1 MEPNPPAPESS
12 DQAVLVHTTTDE
24 QQQASTP
31 TSQGQGRG
39 QGQARSYECNFCK
52 RGFSNAQAL
61 GGHMNIHRKD
71 KTKLKQTTTS
81 TQQHQ
86 NPNFYSPKKG
96 EKVIASKLPN
106 WIFSDTHMGG
116 QMQMQKLPLFEETTS
131 NKEANQDCVDN
142 IGKEKELSSSHEHE
156 EPELDLELRLGH
168 EPQESSTPKGM
179 KKFL

>member
-1 MEPNPPAPESS
+1 MEPDPPAPENS

-24 QQQASTP
+24 QQEAITP
-31 TSQGQGRG
+31 TSQTQA
-39 QGQARSYECNFCK
+39 QARSYECNFCK
-52 RGFSNAQAL
+52 RGFCNAQAL

-71 KTKLKQTTTS
+71 KAKLKQTTTS
-81 TQQHQ
+81 TQQLQ
-86 NPNFYSPKKG
+86 NPIFYSPKKE

-116 QMQMQKLPLFEETTS
+116 QMQMQKLPLFDETTS
-131 NKEANQDCVDN
+131 NKEASQDLGGN
-142 IGKEKELSSSHEHE
+142 IEKEKELSSSHEHE

-168 EPQESSTPKGM
+168 EPKESSTQKGM